1 MDRER
6 KHSSGKGR
14 SQSGRCAKRPE
25 AVGGWGRS
33 GQMGFLLLWNE
44 SLGIRP
50 KIVALFG
57 FQTIEIDSS
66 KQVK

>member
-1 MDRER
+1 
-6 KHSSGKGR
+6 
-14 SQSGRCAKRPE
+14 
-25 AVGGWGRS
+25 
-33 GQMGFLLLWNE
+33 MGFLLLWNE